1 MAQWVCKTVTF
12 VYTKKVGHEVVEMVE
27 RLCSSMNKDQTQD
40 LLFEII
46 LPTYE

>member
-1 MAQWVCKTVTF
+1 MGLQNRDVCLHQENC
-12 VYTKKVGHEVVEMVE
+12 VGHEVVEMVE